1 MSTVFF
7 SLFLIYNINRK
18 FTLRKGAD
26 MNRIRQLREE
36 YGRSQSELA
45 KYLGITPQAVSG
57 YENGKRNPPTDVCQR
72 IADFF
77 LVSTDYVLGR
87 SDDPKRTE
95 VRSDTVRIKVL
106 GRVAA
111 GIPFDAVEEIV
122 DFEDIPATLA
132 KTGEFFGLRIRGD
145 SMSPRILNGDT
156 VIVRKQDD
164 ADTGDIVIAL
174 INGSEGCCKR
184 FKRFHGG
191 ISLISLNPVYE
202 PLVYSED
209 EVKTLPVKII
219 GRVVELRGK
228 L

>member
-1 MSTVFF
+1 
-7 SLFLIYNINRK
+7 
-18 FTLRKGAD
+18 
-26 MNRIRQLREE
+26 MNRIKQLREE
-36 YGRSQSELA
+36 HGKSQTDLA

-57 YENGKRNPPTDVCQR
+57 YENGRRNPPTDICQR

-77 LVSTDYVLGR
+77 FVSTDYVLGR
-87 SDDPKRTE
+87 SDNPGQVKPP
-95 VRSDTVRIKVL
+95 SKTVRIPVL

-132 KTGEFFGLRIRGD
+132 RSGEYFGLRIKGD

-156 VIVRKQDD
+156 VIVRRQDD
-164 ADTGDIVIAL
+164 ADSGDIVIAL
-174 INGSEGCCKR
+174 VNSSEGCCKR
-184 FKRFHGG
+184 FKRFAGG
-191 ISLISLNPVYE
+191 ISLISINPAYE
-202 PLVYSED
+202 PLVYSDD
-209 EVKTLPVKII
+209 EIKNLPVQIV

>member
-1 MSTVFF
+1 
-7 SLFLIYNINRK
+7 
-18 FTLRKGAD
+18 
-26 MNRIRQLREE
+26 MNRIKQLREE
-36 YGRSQSELA
+36 HGKSQTDLA

-57 YENGKRNPPTDVCQR
+57 YENGRRNPPTDICQR

-77 LVSTDYVLGR
+77 FVSTDYVLGR
-87 SDDPKRTE
+87 SDNQGQVKPPSK
-95 VRSDTVRIKVL
+95 TVRIPVL

-132 KTGEFFGLRIRGD
+132 RSGEYFGLRIKGD

-156 VIVRKQDD
+156 VIVRRQDD
-164 ADTGDIVIAL
+164 ADSGDIVIAL

-184 FKRFHGG
+184 FKRFAGG
-191 ISLISLNPVYE
+191 ISLISINPAYE

-209 EVKTLPVKII
+209 EIKNLPVII
-219 GRVVELRGK
+219 VGRVVELRGK